1 MAFGELYSRKGILY
15 GVVASVLRKH
25 PAFSARVERLRT
37 APWNWQSWQVPWYFW
52 QNSSSSDVGGIEQHD
67 MTALQK
73 SWKESNLW
81 CCATLVHFWFKIRW
95 HPTKSH
101 RNMVGVGRENGRTLP
116 QITADHWEK
125 CMATCHKSSLRVPSN
140 QSFRPGSLQRSLL
153 QLPRICTNQCCLAT
167 GLSLLT
173 CFGVE
178 VLAF

>member
-1 MAFGELYSRKGILY
+1 MFANLGYFWPWWSRDRDSFSVADLRVKYTRPPYSKSRVMYVALSLRSSCCQNCSARVLVSKCGLWAFGELYSRKGILY

-37 APWNWQSWQVPWYFW
+37 APWNWQSWRVPWYFW

-95 HPTKSH
+95 HPT
-101 RNMVGVGRENGRTLP
+101 
-116 QITADHWEK
+116 
-125 CMATCHKSSLRVPSN
+125 
-140 QSFRPGSLQRSLL
+140 
-153 QLPRICTNQCCLAT
+153 
-167 GLSLLT
+167 
-173 CFGVE
+173 
-178 VLAF
+178 

>member
-37 APWNWQSWQVPWYFW
+37 APWNWQSWRVPWYFW
-52 QNSSSSDVGGIEQHD
+52 QKSRSSDVGGIEQHD
-67 MTALQK
+67 MTALQR
-73 SWKESNLW
+73 SWKESNLR

-101 RNMVGVGRENGRTLP
+101 RNMVGVGRENVAPWP
-116 QITADHWEK
+116 QLTADHWEK
-125 CMATCHKSSLRVPSN
+125 FMATASQVEPGG
-140 QSFRPGSLQRSLL
+140 PGSLQRSLL
-153 QLPRICTNQCCLAT
+153 QLPRICTNQCCLAR
-167 GLSLLT
+167 GLSWLT